1 MRLLASKGILPH
13 PCFLGSSSAYFPLE
27 SVAEILVKSSVTR
40 EDGGQKEGWWKERRR
55 KGGRVMRKL
64 LDTF

>member
-1 MRLLASKGILPH
+1 MRLLASKGI
-13 PCFLGSSSAYFPLE
+13 LGSSSAYFPLE

-40 EDGGQKEGWWKERRR
+40 EDGGQKEGWWKERR